1 MMMKRE
7 LHTFIIG
14 SVLFLPHAGIN
25 RNQSKKVAIVY
36 KVTRSILQILF
47 YLKKSKYQC
56 LN

>member
-14 SVLFLPHAGIN
+14 SVLFFTACGD
-25 RNQSKKVAIVY
+25 NQSKKVAIVY

-47 YLKKSKYQC
+47 YLKRSKYQC